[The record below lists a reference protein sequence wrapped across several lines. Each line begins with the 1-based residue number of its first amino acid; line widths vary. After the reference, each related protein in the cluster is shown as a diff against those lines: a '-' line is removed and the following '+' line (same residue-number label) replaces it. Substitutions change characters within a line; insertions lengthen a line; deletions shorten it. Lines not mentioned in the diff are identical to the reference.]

1 MNFSSQKKKECLL
14 NVIPDKNDLRKTVTD
29 IIKDE
34 PVNTCILLVILICRD
49 AGGDTGEGDKKERA
63 PKKTKEEE
71 VLALTTR
78 TGGAYIPPARLRAMQ
93 ASITDKSR

>member
-1 MNFSSQKKKECLL
+1 M
-14 NVIPDKNDLRKTVTD
+14 TD

-34 PVNTCILLVILICRD
+34 PVTCILLIILICRD

-63 PKKTKEEE
+63 PRKTKEEE

>member
-1 MNFSSQKKKECLL
+1 M
-14 NVIPDKNDLRKTVTD
+14 TD

-49 AGGDTGEGDKKERA
+49 AEGDTGEGDKKERA